1 MSAVL
6 SSPTAELVD
15 SRLIAVVAEKAVAA
29 SRLLR
34 HAARDFAPAAL
45 STSLGAEDMVL
56 LDLIVHGDIDIEI
69 FSLDT
74 GRLPPETYELLAQT
88 EQHYGRRL
96 KVYYPRHDLVEAYV
110 NEHGI
115 NGFYDGIDRR
125 KSCCHVRKVEP
136 LKRALDGK
144 KAWVTGLR
152 AEQATTRVGLK
163 PLSHDEAF
171 DLVKVNPLVD
181 WTEREVWAYIH
192 ANRVPYNRLHDRGYP
207 SIGCAPCT
215 RAIAP
220 GEDVRAGRWWWESA
234 DTKECGLHRSPDGNL
249 VRASSQAN
257 VGEAEVKAPAGAG
270 RRQITSEE
278 CGLHVV
284 DGQLKRKTGT

>member
-6 SSPTAELVD
+6 SSPTADLADTQLVT
-15 SRLIAVVAEKAVAA
+15 AVAEKAVAA

-34 HAARDFAPAAL
+34 HAARDFAPAAF

-88 EQHYGRRL
+88 ESHYGRRMT
-96 KVYYPRHDLVEAYV
+96 VYYPRHNLVEAYV
-110 NEHGI
+110 SEHGI
-115 NGFYDGIDRR
+115 NGFYDGIDNR
-125 KSCCHVRKVEP
+125 KACCHVRKVEP
-136 LKRALDGK
+136 LRRALDGK

-181 WTEREVWAYIH
+181 WTEHEVWAYIH
-192 ANRVPYNRLHDRGYP
+192 ANGVPYNKLHDRGYP

-215 RAIAP
+215 RAIAA
-220 GEDVRAGRWWWESA
+220 GEDVRAGRWWWETPES
-234 DTKECGLHRSPDGNL
+234 K
-249 VRASSQAN
+249 
-257 VGEAEVKAPAGAG
+257 
-270 RRQITSEE
+270 E

-284 DGQLKRKTGT
+284 DGTLQRKTGT

>member
-15 SRLIAVVAEKAVAA
+15 SRLIAAVAEKAVAA

-34 HAARDFAPAAL
+34 HAARDFAPAAF

-56 LDLIVHGDIDIEI
+56 MDLIVHGDIDIEI

-110 NEHGI
+110 SEQGI
-115 NGFYDGIDRR
+115 NGFYDGIDNR
-125 KSCCHVRKVEP
+125 KACCHVRKVEP
-136 LKRALDGK
+136 LRRALDGK

-192 ANRVPYNRLHDRGYP
+192 ANRVPYNKLHDRGYP

-215 RAIAP
+215 RAIAA
-220 GEDVRAGRWWWESA
+220 GEDVRAGRWWWETPES
-234 DTKECGLHRSPDGNL
+234 KECGLH
-249 VRASSQAN
+249 V
-257 VGEAEVKAPAGAG
+257 
-270 RRQITSEE
+270 I
-278 CGLHVV
+278 